1 VIAPPGRRRTI
12 AKPAYSKLNAPKHSE
27 ARADMADVEGQMLR
41 IGRVGP
47 VLDIA
52 LAHPPVNALDPQ
64 MCAALSDALD
74 LASVT
79 ECGAVLIRGEAGVF
93 SVGHDAGS
101 AHGADAVALRLLCK
115 RIEELACPVI
125 VLLQGPALG
134 GAAELALAAH
144 LRLADETVQFAL
156 PEVAF
161 GLLPGAGSTQRLP
174 RLVGA
179 AGALDLMLSGRVVG
193 AAEALAMGVIDRVV
207 TGDAETAGRAAARD
221 LAMVRAQGGTWQR
234 TDALRTGFRD
244 VAAYRAALATAREG
258 QRGSRLPAPG
268 RIVDCVEAALLLPFE
283 QGVAFEAAAYDDLS
297 ATPQSLGLRHA
308 FRAERAARRLPAAVA
323 ALEPVAVP
331 QRLAIWG
338 AGGEGAAIARQA
350 LQAGM
355 SVSLADPSK
364 AGLVAALETIAAAQE
379 AEVKAGRMTPEARD
393 ADWARLMPLVG
404 QERLPEAE
412 VVITTRPDLVLPAPR
427 VVLALGVEPP
437 KGAVALALVPQAEP
451 LAEMVLEG
459 ASTPARAAQAVAF
472 GRRLGWSV
480 VPVGPGGPVAVVLA
494 TALAETVGFLEGRGV
509 PRATI
514 AQALALAGI
523 AGEGRAGVAKPAE
536 EAVARRCFGALANA
550 GARLIEAGTARDG
563 DTVDAVAI
571 AAGIVA
577 RWTGG
582 PMHQADQRGLM
593 VMRRDLRLWA
603 HEAPGLFAPSPLF
616 DRLISDGKGFS
627 AP

>member
-1 VIAPPGRRRTI
+1 VIAPPRRRRTI
-12 AKPAYSKLNAPKHSE
+12 AKPAYSKLNVPKHSE
-27 ARADMADVEGQMLR
+27 AQAGMADVEGQMLR

-52 LAHPPVNALDPQ
+52 LAHPPVNALGEE

-74 LASVT
+74 LATVT

-93 SVGHDAGS
+93 SAGQDLGS
-101 AHGADAVALRLLCK
+101 ARAGDAAALRNLCS
-115 RIEELACPVI
+115 RIEELACPVV
-125 VLLQGPALG
+125 VLLQGPVLG

-156 PEVAF
+156 PELAF
-161 GLLPGAGSTQRLP
+161 GLVPGAGSTQRLP

-179 AGALDLMLSGRVVG
+179 AVALDLMLSGRGVG

-207 TGDAETAGRAAARD
+207 TGDGIAVGRAAARD
-221 LAMVRAQGGTWQR
+221 LAMARAQGAGWRR

-283 QGVAFEAAAYDDLS
+283 QGLAFEAAAFDDLIV
-297 ATPQSLGLRHA
+297 TPQSLGLRHA
-308 FRAERAARRLPAAVA
+308 VRAERAARRLPAAVE

-331 QRLAIWG
+331 QRVAIWG
-338 AGGEGAAIARQA
+338 AGGDGSIIARQA

-355 SVSLADPSK
+355 SVYLADPSK
-364 AGLVAALETIAAAQE
+364 AGLVAALEAIAAAQE

-412 VVITTRPDLVLPAPR
+412 VVITTRSDLVLPAPR
-427 VVLALGVEPP
+427 VVLALGVEAP
-437 KGAVALALVPQAEP
+437 KGAVALALVQQAEP

-480 VPVGPGGPVAVVLA
+480 MPVGPGGPVAVVLA

-593 VMRRDLRLWA
+593 VLRRDLRLWA
-603 HEAPGLFAPSPLF
+603 HEAPGLFAPSPLL

-627 AP
+627 GR

>member
-1 VIAPPGRRRTI
+1 
-12 AKPAYSKLNAPKHSE
+12 
-27 ARADMADVEGQMLR
+27 MAENGGQLLR

-52 LAHPPVNALDPQ
+52 LADPPLNLLGAAVR
-64 MCAALSDALD
+64 AALAEVLD
-74 LASVT
+74 LALVT
-79 ECGAVLIRGEAGVF
+79 DCGAVLIRGDAGVF
-93 SVGHDAGS
+93 SAGLDL
-101 AHGADAVALRLLCK
+101 GAAETGAGQAPLLRDLCRK
-115 RIEELACPVI
+115 IEELTCPVV
-125 VLLQGPALG
+125 VLLQGPVLG

-144 LRLADETVQFAL
+144 LRLADETVQIAL
-156 PEVAF
+156 PDVAF
-161 GLLPGAGSTQRLP
+161 GLLPGAGGTQRLP
-174 RLVGA
+174 RLVGGA
-179 AGALDLMLSGRVVG
+179 VALDLMLSGRVVG
-193 AAEALAMGVIDRVV
+193 AAEALAMGMIDQVV
-207 TGDAETAGRAAARD
+207 TGDAQAAGRSAARELAAA
-221 LAMVRAQGGTWQR
+221 RAQGGGWRR
-234 TDALRTGFRD
+234 TDSLRTGFRD
-244 VAAYRAALATAREG
+244 VAAYRAALAAAREG

-283 QGVAFEAAAYDDLS
+283 QGLAFEAAAFDDLS
-297 ATPQSLGLRHA
+297 VTPQSQGLRHA
-308 FRAERAARRLPAAVA
+308 YRAERAAWRLPAVVA
-323 ALEPVAVP
+323 AQEPVAVP

-338 AGGEGAAIARQA
+338 AGGDGATIARQA
-350 LQAGM
+350 MQAGM
-355 SVSLADPSK
+355 SVHLADPSK
-364 AGLVAALETIAAAQE
+364 AGLVSALEAIAAEQE

-393 ADWARLMPLVG
+393 ADWARLVPLVG
-404 QERLPEAE
+404 QERLAEAE

-427 VVLALGVEPP
+427 VVLALGMDAP
-437 KGAVALALVPQAEP
+437 KGAVAVSLVQQAEP

-459 ASTPARAAQAVAF
+459 EATPTRAAQAVAF

-480 VPVGPGGPVAVVLA
+480 VPVGPGGPVAVALA
-494 TALAETVGFLEGRGV
+494 TALAETVTFLEGRGV
-509 PRATI
+509 TRAMI

-593 VMRRDLRLWA
+593 VLRRDLRLWA
-603 HEAPGLFAPSPLF
+603 HDAPGLFTPSPLF
-616 DRLISDGKGFS
+616 DRRITEGRGISGH
-627 AP
+627 

>member
-1 VIAPPGRRRTI
+1 
-12 AKPAYSKLNAPKHSE
+12 
-27 ARADMADVEGQMLR
+27 MADVEGQMLR

-47 VLDIA
+47 VLDVA
-52 LAHPPVNALDPQ
+52 LALPPVNALGVE
-64 MCAALSDALD
+64 MCAALCDALD
-74 LASVT
+74 LAT
-79 ECGAVLIRGEAGVF
+79 MTDCGAVLIRGEAGVF
-93 SVGHDAGS
+93 SAGND
-101 AHGADAVALRLLCK
+101 HGAAGMAEAGALRDLCR
-115 RIEELACPVI
+115 RIEDLGCPVV
-125 VLLQGPALG
+125 VLLQGAVLG
-134 GAAELALAAH
+134 GAVELALAAH
-144 LRLADETVQFAL
+144 LRLADETVQLAL
-156 PEVAF
+156 PDVAF
-161 GLLPGAGSTQRLP
+161 GLLPGAGGTQRLP
-174 RLVGA
+174 RLVGGA
-179 AGALDLMLSGRVVG
+179 IALDLMLSGRVIG
-193 AAEALAMGVIDRVV
+193 AAEALAMGMIDQVV
-207 TGDAETAGRAAARD
+207 TGDPESAGRAVAREVA
-221 LAMVRAQGGTWQR
+221 LARAEGGAWRR

-244 VAAYRAALATAREG
+244 VAAYRSALAAAREA

-283 QGVAFEAAAYDDLS
+283 QGLAFEAAAFDDLI
-297 ATPQSLGLRHA
+297 ATPQSQGLRHA
-308 FRAERAARRLPAAVA
+308 YRAERAARRLPPVVA
-323 ALEPVAVP
+323 AQEPVALP

-338 AGGEGAAIARQA
+338 AGGDGAAIARQA

-355 SVSLADPSK
+355 SVHLADPSK
-364 AGLVAALETIAAAQE
+364 AGLVAALEAIAAGQE
-379 AEVKAGRMTPEARD
+379 AEVKAGRMTAEARD

-404 QERLPEAE
+404 QERLAEGE
-412 VVITTRPDLVLPAPR
+412 VVITTRPDLMLPAPR
-427 VVLALGVEPP
+427 VVLALGGEAP
-437 KGAVALALVPQAEP
+437 KGAVALALVQQAEP
-451 LAEMVLEG
+451 LAEMWLEG

-494 TALAETVGFLEGRGV
+494 TALAEAVGFLEGRGV
-509 PRATI
+509 TRAMI

-593 VMRRDLRLWA
+593 VLRRDLRLWA

-616 DRLISDGKGFS
+616 DRLIAEGKGLTGG
-627 AP
+627 